1 MEQQM
6 NTDIARMTAEIV
18 AAHLTRTA
26 LPTEEVTAFMLKVR
40 DQLLRIAQED
50 DGSCSMRRIH
60 PDALRPGLIDERW
73 PGVYV
78 DRIIC
83 LDDGREVKLL
93 RSYLTKRYGM
103 KDVEYRRRWNLPSDY
118 PFSPPEYAQAKRSE
132 AQAGGLGTRV
142 RGRPETNREG
152 GMAIPM
158 MDRRSAMG

>member
-1 MEQQM
+1 MS
-6 NTDIARMTAEIV
+6 TDIARMTAEIV
-18 AAHLTRTA
+18 AAHLTTTP
-26 LPTEEVTAFMLKVR
+26 LPSDEVTGFMLKVR

-50 DGSCSMRRIH
+50 DGCSGARRIH

-73 PGVYV
+73 PGVYA

-103 KDVEYRRRWNLPSDY
+103 KDVDYRRRWNLPSDY
-118 PFSPPEYAQAKRSE
+118 PFSPPQYTQSKRDE

-142 RGRPETNREG
+142 RARTANHG
-152 GMAIPM
+152 GDERRLVMEH
-158 MDRRSAMG
+158 RSAVG